1 MIEAS
6 APSNIALIKYMGKI
20 DSSSNV
26 PTNSSLSY
34 TLENFRT
41 TVTIEKAAS
50 QTDDWQP
57 LVGSEFHK
65 IELSNKGKEK
75 FLSHFVLMKK
85 VLGLDGFYKISS
97 ANNFPSDAGLASSA
111 SSFAALTRAAYAL
124 KKSLD
129 QSFEISD
136 EKLSTLSRQ
145 GSGSSCR
152 SFFSPWAIWD
162 EESVREI
169 KLPIQKLN
177 HHVFIFESG
186 VKKVSSSE
194 AHSRVVQS
202 PLFIKDSNG
211 RSRIERAEKRMSE
224 LLGAFQE
231 HHWTRSYE
239 ICWDEFWD
247 MHELFHTSTPA
258 FTYLTEEV
266 KQTLKKMRSRWEK
279 EGCGP
284 IITLDAGANIHTLF
298 RHEDKDLL
306 QSWLAEFEPG
316 VRPGT
321 KVH

>member
-1 MIEAS
+1 
-6 APSNIALIKYMGKI
+6 MGKV
-20 DSSSNV
+20 DSSSNT

-34 TLENFRT
+34 ALENFRT
-41 TVTIEKAAS
+41 TVTVEKNTS
-50 QTDDWQP
+50 PIDEWRP
-57 LVGSEFHK
+57 LIGNQFHR
-65 IELSNKGKEK
+65 IELSSKGKEK
-75 FLSHFVLMKK
+75 FLSHFNLMKK
-85 VLGLDGFYKISS
+85 ALGLDGFYKISS

-124 KKSLD
+124 KKSMD
-129 QSFEISD
+129 VSFEISD
-136 EKLSTLSRQ
+136 EGLSTLSRQ

-162 EESVREI
+162 EESAREI

-202 PLFIKDSNG
+202 PLFKTDSNG
-211 RSRIERAEKRMSE
+211 RSRVERAEKRMSE
-224 LLGAFQE
+224 LLASFQE
-231 HHWTRSYE
+231 HHWTKSYE
-239 ICWDEFWD
+239 ICWEEFWD

-266 KQTLKKMRSRWEK
+266 KQTLKKMQSRWKK

-284 IITLDAGANIHTLF
+284 IITLDAGANIHALF

-306 QSWLAEFEPG
+306 QSWQAEFEPRIQLG
-316 VRPGT
+316 S